1 MESPQRA
8 LPAPR
13 LSHRTPRTPN
23 AAGCAAGPRAGQ
35 GIPLPSARG
44 LPAACRSAAPALP
57 RLCPARP
64 RASHGAARPGGA
76 AARGAREARRMRSAA
91 LRTPNGRHRPPRSP
105 RRRAGGLTE
114 AQGLEVALG
123 VGERC
128 TVTRAI
134 EERRRSHPAGRRGPL
149 LHGGRGGGGGGGGG
163 AEVARRRPQGAAAP
177 RAPTA
182 ARRLRRA
189 GAGPA
194 GHNEGQGACASC
206 QRGAASGG
214 G

>member
-149 LHGGRGGGGGGGGG
+149 LHGGRGGGGGGGG